1 MILISLLAYRQDRS
15 ILVVP
20 GSNINNSVKEAG
32 LIGSFAAATLLF
44 TFFNDINFIIGLP
57 SGPELRCGKSSE
69 KTRFHFRETTPF
81 FSAT

>member
-32 LIGSFAAATLLF
+32 LIGSFAAATPLL
-44 TFFNDINFIIGLP
+44 TFLMILISLLAYRQDRSILVVPGSNIKNSDTA
-57 SGPELRCGKSSE
+57 SE
-69 KTRFHFRETTPF
+69 
-81 FSAT
+81 